1 MRRFRTALVL
11 SLTLVVA
18 ACGRL
23 AGDGGG
29 GAGSGGIVYPTGAS
43 DLVLRVAVGGGFVMP
58 QYQLSQIPMFSLYG
72 DGTAIFTGPQIAIYP
87 PPALPPILAE
97 RLTGSGMQK
106 VLEAARDA
114 GLFAD
119 ASYTDF
125 CGVADVG
132 TTTFTTNAEGAQHVV
147 SVYALG
153 MEGCTDHPTER
164 ATLAAFLGKL
174 TDLSWLEAEMDTVGP
189 IGPFA
194 FSSLAVLVDPYAP
207 YDDPTL
213 PQQEVAWPLT
223 SSLASFGEPTSGLE
237 TRCGVVSGAD
247 LEALRPLLDTGNQM
261 TPWTSDGERWHLT
274 FRPLLPDES
283 ACPSL

>member
-1 MRRFRTALVL
+1 MVR
-11 SLTLVVA
+11 
-18 ACGRL
+18 C
-23 AGDGGG
+23 
-29 GAGSGGIVYPTGAS
+29 
-43 DLVLRVAVGGGFVMP
+43 
-58 QYQLSQIPMFSLYG
+58 Q
-72 DGTAIFTGPQIAIYP
+72 P
-87 PPALPPILAE
+87 PPALPPILSE
-97 RLTGSGMQK
+97 HLTGSGMQK

-132 TTTFTTNAEGAQHVV
+132 TTTFTTNVEGAQHVV

-213 PQQEVAWPLT
+213 PQQEVAWPLS

-261 TPWTSDGERWHLT
+261 TPWTSDGERWHLM
-274 FRPLLPDES
+274 FRPLLPAALASKVPAPAPAPGAWPAAKAPGPNSTMLNSSTFSSVSPNQSNMNVSRALMRDRLRDRQ
-283 ACPSL
+283 PGLPDW